1 MVSARHHC
9 SQEEITIGQV
19 RDWKGMDKEE
29 WKFVKKKKEKKENG
43 KENKEEGVIKNNW
56 GRGVGVGIC
65 NERVDECVCVC
76 VYKYVWDSFLVR
88 SVFFFSFFFLHAY
101 SNFKTFSSRRFV
113 PRKLSPTS

>member
-1 MVSARHHC
+1 ML
-9 SQEEITIGQV
+9 
-19 RDWKGMDKEE
+19 
-29 WKFVKKKKEKKENG
+29 KKKEKKENG
-43 KENKEEGVIKNNW
+43 KENKEGGVIKNNW